1 MARKTKAQLQAE
13 KARKEEINDLIS
25 VMSTEYG
32 RRFMWRQLGAAGI
45 FHECFN
51 AESEGARRLGLA
63 TLRELMTICPGLYL
77 TMQKEALDAETLA
90 RIQKEQDKGEENND
104 AE

>member
-1 MARKTKAQLQAE
+1 MAPKTKQQKAAE
-13 KARKEEINDLIS
+13 KARKQEIEDLTA
-25 VMSTEYG
+25 VMSTVSG

-45 FHECFN
+45 FHECYN

-63 TLRELMTICPGLYL
+63 TLREIMTVCPGLYL

-90 RIQKEQDKGEENND
+90 RILKEQTKGEETD
-104 AE
+104 EQ